1 MCLCS
6 FLGQIV
12 YGALMV
18 IALGLTL
25 VAILTPGW
33 QQLKETN
40 VQNTEQLKNT
50 NIGLLFCRAPGA
62 EGASNSG
69 STSGDYCQQWWEN
82 QPPKMKAVIACMVLA
97 ILVEVAAIIWTIVT
111 ICACCCKSC
120 LIHPLPALAFVAGV
134 LLAIAVGIYGVS
146 HRDSIVS
153 VNDAQHE
160 MVGSISY
167 SFYLACGALAACIAD
182 IVVGILTVT
191 LAQSCL

>member
-1 MCLCS
+1 
-6 FLGQIV
+6 
-12 YGALMV
+12 
-18 IALGLTL
+18 
-25 VAILTPGW
+25 
-33 QQLKETN
+33 
-40 VQNTEQLKNT
+40 
-50 NIGLLFCRAPGA
+50 
-62 EGASNSG
+62 
-69 STSGDYCQQWWEN
+69 
-82 QPPKMKAVIACMVLA
+82 MKAVAGCRPKQLNVFDLRIMRGQ
-97 ILVEVAAIIWTIVT
+97 W
-111 ICACCCKSC
+111 SC

-146 HRDSIVS
+146 HKDSIVS